1 MKSIPDMFAEIQNFF
16 SDLSNAIGQGNIKE
30 FSQSHKKQMLV
41 LLGSICG
48 FVLAMLLLSVILSF
62 SSKPKPENLENI
74 VPPLEE
80 PLIMPKEPGMNGS
93 FQYYREQKSEWT
105 KEDVDK
111 WFTQPD
117 DSMIVE
123 IEDANNTIISD
134 ILGVAP

>member
-1 MKSIPDMFAEIQNFF
+1 MKSILTVFDDVKKFF
-16 SDLSNAIGQGNIKE
+16 SDLSFAIGHGDLKE
-30 FSQSHKKQMLV
+30 FSQNHKPQMLT
-41 LLGSICG
+41 LCGTICG
-48 FVLAMLLLSVILSF
+48 FGVVMLLLSVILSA
-62 SSKPKPENLENI
+62 SSKPKTNKLENI
-74 VPPLEE
+74 IPPLEE

-93 FQYYREQKSEWT
+93 FQYYREQKNEWT

>member
-1 MKSIPDMFAEIQNFF
+1 MKSIPAVFADIRTFF
-16 SDLSNAIGQGNIKE
+16 SDLSYAIGQGNVKE

-41 LLGSICG
+41 LLSSIGCFC
-48 FVLAMLLLSVILSF
+48 FVMLLLSVILSF
-62 SSKPKPENLENI
+62 TSRPKTENIESI

-93 FQYYREQKSEWT
+93 FQYYREQKDAWT
-105 KEDVDK
+105 KDDVDK
-111 WFTQPD
+111 WFTPPD